1 MVNRDPKF
9 TNFVEV
15 GDSPQIIMLKLLR
28 PSFYTVANF
37 YFLLIY
43 LLRNVEII
51 IYLFQIIP
59 RLMSL
64 KLMKYW
70 NSHPRLIF
78 TDGNK

>member
-28 PSFYTVANF
+28 PSFHTVANF